1 MKFSQKDELGLERI
15 YYVIT
20 QIELDNEEFY
30 VYTDLVNEDEDKY
43 RIFIGQ
49 AVNGKIERIN
59 KDREKIIIKF
69 FRTLEEYNEKEL
81 VEVYKNEI

>member
-1 MKFSQKDELGLERI
+1 MKFSQKDELGLERK

-20 QIELDNEEFY
+20 QIELNNEEYY
-30 VYTDLVNEDEDKY
+30 VYTDFVNETKEKY

-59 KDREKIIIKF
+59 KVKENMIIKF
-69 FRTLEEYNEKEL
+69 FRTLEDYNKK
-81 VEVYKNEI
+81 VFVKGCK